1 MDQLAPLGPIYQAGT
16 LSGNP
21 LAMSAGIALIENLI
35 QDNPFDRLE
44 KASSEIMTAYK
55 KINE

>member
-21 LAMSAGIALIENLI
+21 LAMSAGIAFIETLI
-35 QDNPFDRLE
+35 QD
-44 KASSEIMTAYK
+44 KSI
-55 KINE
+55 